1 MNYIMEEWFRQ
12 QKRECLKEFNEKKFN
27 DFVEINFIK
36 EGLKY
41 YNKLDYQEWSKD
53 KVIERFYMINQDI

>member
-36 EGLKY
+36 KGLKY